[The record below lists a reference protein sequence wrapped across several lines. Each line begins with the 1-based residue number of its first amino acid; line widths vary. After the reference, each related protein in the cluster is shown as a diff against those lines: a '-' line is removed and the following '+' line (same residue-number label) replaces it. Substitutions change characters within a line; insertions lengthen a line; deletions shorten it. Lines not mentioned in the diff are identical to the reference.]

1 MNGGQAIFLN
11 NTLVHQDRVF
21 EVVTVPR
28 HERDAQVLT
37 QRQFTEIGGR
47 AVSQHVASH
56 HRLTQHHAR
65 TLVDTGVLVGTG
77 VFGQAVDV
85 DAGFAR
91 QQLIFVDLD
100 NDTGGIDIVD
110 HAATLGHYGHT
121 GVNGHCAFHTGT
133 NQRLVG
139 AQGRYSLTLHV

>member
-37 QRQFTEIGGR
+37 QRQFTQVGGR
-47 AVSQHVASH
+47 AVSQHVARH
-56 HRLTQHHAR
+56 HRLAQHHAR

-100 NDTGGIDIVD
+100 NDTGGIDVVD
-110 HAATLGHYGHT
+110 HAATLGHYGNT
-121 GVNGHCAFHTGT
+121 GVNGHSAFHTGT

-139 AQGRYSLTLHV
+139 AQSRYSLTLHV